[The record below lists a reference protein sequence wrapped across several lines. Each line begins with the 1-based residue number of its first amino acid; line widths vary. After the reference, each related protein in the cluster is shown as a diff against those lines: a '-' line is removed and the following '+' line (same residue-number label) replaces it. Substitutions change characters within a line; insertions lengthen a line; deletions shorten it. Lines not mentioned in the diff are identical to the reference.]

1 MNNHNN
7 KVLLHTPNRSWRLNN
22 PIFAENKE
30 SILDIENNIVEKTK
44 RIRLVMNNAE
54 EDMKIKFSAVNQ

>member
-1 MNNHNN
+1 MNH
-7 KVLLHTPNRSWRLNN
+7 
-22 PIFAENKE
+22 
-30 SILDIENNIVEKTK
+30 DIENNIVEKTK